1 MPPTKYKPL
10 FNRRYLY
17 WLAWAVAI
25 AIVLLS
31 ATGREKPRKTFG
43 ISWQAQ
49 PAHWRMQ
56 IETQD
61 LYQLDALLSTP
72 ATFGLAGRQLQAT
85 YYHAI
90 QQRLSMPESEAQL
103 SQFGWQSILTHDTSQ
118 IRLSLKMAAEPTE
131 TQLNWLLEQLHEPP
145 TPLSDAEQQRILAE
159 WRLDIQQPEARLMAE
174 LEHWQAPVMPEDHH
188 WQLLLSGPALDA
200 GQDEPSP
207 PKSSALD
214 TPEKAT
220 AYQMDSF
227 ASAPY
232 QLLAW
237 PAPSIADA
245 TSLALN
251 RVAVS
256 ALQLALNQQNTWRSY
271 RLIWQPVSPQNRLVL
286 ILNEPQVKGT
296 TATALPQLLTDEIS
310 DSLLLQA
317 QAQLLEQLSERYS
330 HPDFQHQWLELTAML
345 GLPIGSELTYATA
358 LQQLTADA
366 IRQQLQLLLNA
377 DHQLS
382 VTLKPF

>member
-1 MPPTKYKPL
+1 
-10 FNRRYLY
+10 
-17 WLAWAVAI
+17 
-25 AIVLLS
+25 
-31 ATGREKPRKTFG
+31 
-43 ISWQAQ
+43 
-49 PAHWRMQ
+49 
-56 IETQD
+56 
-61 LYQLDALLSTP
+61 
-72 ATFGLAGRQLQAT
+72 
-85 YYHAI
+85 
-90 QQRLSMPESEAQL
+90 
-103 SQFGWQSILTHDTSQ
+103 
-118 IRLSLKMAAEPTE
+118 MAAEPTE
-131 TQLNWLLEQLHEPP
+131 TQLNWLQEQLHEPP

-296 TATALPQLLTDEIS
+296 TATVLPQLLTDEIS